1 MKRIRPGFNYLG
13 KLTRW
18 LLGLDSLE
26 VLDHGLDSHEVPTWV
41 RFP

>member
-1 MKRIRPGFNYLG
+1 VLDSLEVF
-13 KLTRW
+13 TRY

-41 RFP
+41 RYL